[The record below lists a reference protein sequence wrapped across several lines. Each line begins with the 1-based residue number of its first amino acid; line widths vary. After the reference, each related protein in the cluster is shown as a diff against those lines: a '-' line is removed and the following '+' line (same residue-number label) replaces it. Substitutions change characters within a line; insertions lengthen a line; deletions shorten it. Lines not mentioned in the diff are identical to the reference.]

1 MSNVDIVVRIVV
13 ATLLSAVIG
22 YERETARKPA
32 GLRTHALVGLGAAMF
47 SVASI
52 VGFDAPDQSRI
63 AAQIV
68 TGVGF
73 LGAGAIFRAGL
84 TVEGLT
90 TAAGLWTAAAIGMAS
105 GAGEFVLAVV
115 GTVAVLAVLFG
126 LRVIDNAV
134 ARRLSHAPKHVEVT
148 LESPVRLSSITKFTE
163 RIDVTVGHLGF
174 ERSSE
179 GGGVLTLAVH
189 PDRAEMVAEML
200 SSLKGVSSCRVVP
213 AVERRRLKRSD

>member
-1 MSNVDIVVRIVV
+1 MSNVDIVLRIVI
-13 ATLLSAVIG
+13 ATVLSGMIG

-84 TVEGLT
+84 SVEGLT

-115 GTVAVLAVLFG
+115 GTGVVLAVLFG
-126 LRVIDNAV
+126 LRVIDSAV
-134 ARRLSHAPKHVEVT
+134 ARRLSHAPEHVEVT

-174 ERSSE
+174 ERSGD
-179 GGGVLTLAVH
+179 GGGVLTLEVH

-213 AVERRRLKRSD
+213 AEERRRLKRSN